1 MLKVNKTVSK
11 RFIIAC
17 LLIVLASW
25 TRWYFTGTLKADEN
39 YIENNALALNFYI
52 FSYFSGFFLLVHT
65 YYKIIFRKEGFDLDL
80 KDTRTLSIIGNLILF
95 FMTVIFASDIYT
107 YLAEGELATR
117 GIYTY
122 TNGELVK
129 NSLFI
134 DHVSF
139 WWKDCPNHYGP
150 PLLFMFY
157 SSVFIGKSVM
167 ASYWVFKVLMLIS
180 AILLTQVVYLIL
192 KEQNIKTTYN
202 LYALVVLAPLFLI
215 EGIGQTHVDLVI
227 TLLIALFIYF
237 YLKNRFWIST
247 VFIALAISCKIMYG
261 VILIPLFMALLYVKY
276 INVAKNIK
284 GFLSYSILGLSIIG
298 IIVGLSYI
306 PVWQGW
312 ETILNPME
320 YHKNKTPCRSF
331 TELAILV
338 YKFGGELIRNGFNIP
353 QLLLDAHTKDFLSV
367 KKILEYQSLIAP
379 ILKSIGFLLALW
391 SALPLLKIKDS
402 KEVFHVFARLW
413 IIIITI
419 YSPIFNPWY
428 FMPILLLLLF
438 SDTKSWMIYAII
450 VVSQSI
456 NGQLGNSTIPIGNLW
471 EVLASIQVL
480 TLVPLF
486 LLYFKKHLLIEPFE
500 SFKKLK
506 K

>member
-1 MLKVNKTVSK
+1 VKKIQIFL
-11 RFIIAC
+11 RFSIAC
-17 LLIVLASW
+17 ILIVLASW
-25 TRWYFTGTLKADEN
+25 TRWYFTGSLKADEN

-65 YYKIIFRKEGFDLDL
+65 YYKIIFRKEGYDLSIDE
-80 KDTRTLSIIGNLILF
+80 TRTLSIIGNIILF

-117 GIYTY
+117 GIFTY

-129 NSLFI
+129 NSKFI
-134 DHVSF
+134 EYVSF

-157 SSVFIGKSVM
+157 SSVLIGKSVM
-167 ASYWVFKVLMLIS
+167 ASYWVFKILMLIS
-180 AILLTQVVYLIL
+180 AILLTQTIYLIL
-192 KEQNIKTTYN
+192 KEQSTKTKYN

-227 TLLIALFIYF
+227 TLFIALFIYF
-237 YLKNRFWIST
+237 FLKNNFFMAVI
-247 VFIALAISCKIMYG
+247 FIALAVSCKIMYG
-261 VILIPLFMALLYVKY
+261 VILIPLLIALLYVKY
-276 INVAKNIK
+276 INAAKNIK
-284 GFLSYSILGLSIIG
+284 GFLSYSILGLVIIG
-298 IIVGLSYI
+298 IIVGISYI
-306 PVWQGW
+306 PIWQGW
-312 ETILNPME
+312 ETITIPMD

-331 TELAILV
+331 TELSILV
-338 YKFGGELIRNGFNIP
+338 YKFGGELLSNGFNIP
-353 QLLLDAHTKDFLSV
+353 QLLIDAHTKDFLSV
-367 KKILEYQSLIAP
+367 QKILAYQKLIAP
-379 ILKSIGFLLALW
+379 ILKTLGLLLAIW
-391 SALPLLKIKDS
+391 SALPLLKIQNT
-402 KEVFHVFARLW
+402 KEVFHIFARLW

-428 FMPILLLLLF
+428 FMPILLLLIF
-438 SDTKSWMIYAII
+438 TDTKSWMIYAI
-450 VVSQSI
+450 VVISQSI

-486 LLYFKKHLLIEPFE
+486 LLYFRKHLLIEPFE
-500 SFKKLK
+500 SFKKLN
-506 K
+506 

>member
-1 MLKVNKTVSK
+1 MKTKNKVYL
-11 RFIIAC
+11 RFSLAC

-25 TRWYFTGTLKADEN
+25 TRWYFTGSLKADEN
-39 YIENNALALNFYI
+39 YINDNLLALNFYI
-52 FSYFSGFFLLVHT
+52 FSYFSGFILLVHT
-65 YYKIIFRKEGFDLDL
+65 YYKIIFRKNGFDLSL
-80 KDTRTLSIIGNLILF
+80 LETRNLSWIANIILF

-129 NSLFI
+129 NSHFI
-134 DHVSF
+134 EYVSF

-157 SSVFIGKSVM
+157 VSVFIGKTVM
-167 ASYWVFKVLMLIS
+167 GSYWCFKILMLLS
-180 AILLTQVVYLIL
+180 TLLLTQIVFLIL
-192 KEQNIKTTYN
+192 KHENSNTKYN
-202 LYALVVLAPLFLI
+202 LFALLVLAPLILI

-237 YLKNRFWIST
+237 HLKNKYVLSIL
-247 VFIALAISCKIMYG
+247 FIALAISCKIMYG
-261 VILIPLFMALLYVKY
+261 VILIPLALALMYVKY
-276 INVAKNIK
+276 INNEKNVSK
-284 GFLSYSILGLSIIG
+284 FLMYSIGSMALIGLIIG
-298 IIVGLSYI
+298 ISYI
-306 PVWQGW
+306 QVWEGW
-312 ETILNPME
+312 QTILNPME

-338 YKFGGELIRNGFNIP
+338 YKFGGELLRNGFDIP
-353 QLLLDAHTKDFLSV
+353 KLLIEAHTKDFLSIQ
-367 KKILEYQSLIAP
+367 KILDYQKMIAP
-379 ILKSIGFLLALW
+379 IFKILGLGLAVL
-391 SALPLLKIKDS
+391 SALPLLRIKDT
-402 KEVFHVFARLW
+402 KEVFHVFARIW

-428 FMPILLLLLF
+428 FMPILLLLIF
-438 SDTKSWMIYAII
+438 SDIKSWMIYAII
-450 VVSQSI
+450 VISQSI
-456 NGQLGNSTIPIGNLW
+456 NGQLGNSTIPIGSLW

-486 LLYFKKHLLIEPFE
+486 LLYIKKHLIIEPYQ
-500 SFKKLK
+500 SFKNLK

>member
-1 MLKVNKTVSK
+1 MKKIQIFL
-11 RFIIAC
+11 RFSIAC
-17 LLIVLASW
+17 ILIVLASW
-25 TRWYFTGTLKADEN
+25 TRWYFTGSLKADEN

-65 YYKIIFRKEGFDLDL
+65 YYKIIFRKEGYDLSIDE
-80 KDTRTLSIIGNLILF
+80 TRTLSIIGNIILF

-117 GIYTY
+117 GIFTY

-129 NSLFI
+129 NSKFI
-134 DHVSF
+134 EYVSF

-157 SSVFIGKSVM
+157 SSVLIGKSVM
-167 ASYWVFKVLMLIS
+167 ASYWVFKILMLIS
-180 AILLTQVVYLIL
+180 AILLTQTIYLIL
-192 KEQNIKTTYN
+192 KEQSTKTKYN

-227 TLLIALFIYF
+227 TLFIALFIYF
-237 YLKNRFWIST
+237 FLKNNFFMAVI
-247 VFIALAISCKIMYG
+247 FIALAVSCKIMYG
-261 VILIPLFMALLYVKY
+261 VILIPLLIALLYVKY
-276 INVAKNIK
+276 INAAKNIK
-284 GFLSYSILGLSIIG
+284 GFLSYSILGLVIIG
-298 IIVGLSYI
+298 IIVGISYI
-306 PVWQGW
+306 PIWQGW
-312 ETILNPME
+312 ETITIPMD

-331 TELAILV
+331 TELSILV
-338 YKFGGELIRNGFNIP
+338 YKFGGELLSNGFNIP
-353 QLLLDAHTKDFLSV
+353 QLLIDAHTKDFLSV
-367 KKILEYQSLIAP
+367 QKILAYQKLIAP
-379 ILKSIGFLLALW
+379 ILKTLGLLLAIW
-391 SALPLLKIKDS
+391 SALPLLKIQNT
-402 KEVFHVFARLW
+402 KEVFHIFARLW

-428 FMPILLLLLF
+428 FMPILLLLIF
-438 SDTKSWMIYAII
+438 TDTKSWMIYAI
-450 VVSQSI
+450 VVISQSI

-486 LLYFKKHLLIEPFE
+486 LLYFRKHLLIEPFE
-500 SFKKLK
+500 SFKKLN
-506 K
+506 

>member
-1 MLKVNKTVSK
+1 VKKTK
-11 RFIIAC
+11 IYLRFSLAC

-25 TRWYFTGTLKADEN
+25 TRWYFTGSLKADEN
-39 YIENNALALNFYI
+39 YIENNTWALNLYI
-52 FSYFSGFFLLVHT
+52 FSYFSGFLLLVHT
-65 YYKIIFRKEGFDLDL
+65 YYKIIFRKDGFDMSLNE
-80 KDTRTLSIIGNLILF
+80 TRTLSLIGNVIFF

-117 GIYTY
+117 GIFTY

-129 NSLFI
+129 DSKFI
-134 DHVSF
+134 EYVSN

-157 SSVFIGKSVM
+157 TSVFIGKSVM
-167 ASYWVFKVLMLIS
+167 ASYWTFKILLLIS
-180 AILLTQVVYLIL
+180 ALLLTQVIFLIL
-192 KEQNIKTTYN
+192 KDQNTQTKHN
-202 LYALVVLAPLFLI
+202 LYALIVLAPLFLI

-227 TLLIALFIYF
+227 TLFIALFIYF
-237 YLKNRFWIST
+237 YLKNRFFISL
-247 VFIALAISCKIMYG
+247 FFMAMAISCKIMYG
-261 VILIPLFMALLYVKY
+261 VILIPLLIALLYVKF
-276 INVAKNIK
+276 INVEKNIFK
-284 GFLSYSILGLSIIG
+284 FLSNSAIAISIIG
-298 IIVGLSYI
+298 IIVAITYI

-312 ETILNPME
+312 ETILTPME

-331 TELAILV
+331 TELSILV
-338 YKFGGELIRNGFNIP
+338 YKFGGELISNGFNIP
-353 QLLLDAHTKDFLSV
+353 KLLIDAHTKDFLSV
-367 KKILEYQSLIAP
+367 QKILDYQKMIAP
-379 ILKSIGFLLALW
+379 ILKTIGFLLALW
-391 SALPLLKIKDS
+391 SAIPLLRIKDS

-438 SDTKSWMIYAII
+438 TDIKSWMFYAII
-450 VVSQSI
+450 VISQSI

-486 LLYFKKHLLIEPFE
+486 LLYFKKHLIIEPYQ
-500 SFKKLK
+500 SFKNLK

>member
-1 MLKVNKTVSK
+1 MKTKNKVYL
-11 RFIIAC
+11 RFSLAC

-25 TRWYFTGTLKADEN
+25 TRWYFTGSLKADEN
-39 YIENNALALNFYI
+39 YINDNLLALNFYI
-52 FSYFSGFFLLVHT
+52 FSYFSGFILLVHT
-65 YYKIIFRKEGFDLDL
+65 YYKIIFRKNRFDLNL
-80 KDTRTLSIIGNLILF
+80 LETRNLSWIANIILF

-129 NSLFI
+129 NSHFI
-134 DHVSF
+134 EYVSF

-157 SSVFIGKSVM
+157 VSVFIGKTVM
-167 ASYWVFKVLMLIS
+167 GSYWCFKILMLLS
-180 AILLTQVVYLIL
+180 TLLLTQIVFLIL
-192 KEQNIKTTYN
+192 KHENSNTKHN
-202 LYALVVLAPLFLI
+202 LFALLVLAPLILI

-237 YLKNRFWIST
+237 HLKNKYVLSIL
-247 VFIALAISCKIMYG
+247 FIALAISCKIMYG
-261 VILIPLFMALLYVKY
+261 VILIPLALALMYVKY
-276 INVAKNIK
+276 INNENNVSKFIM
-284 GFLSYSILGLSIIG
+284 YSIGSMALIGLIIG
-298 IIVGLSYI
+298 ISYI
-306 PVWQGW
+306 PVWEGW
-312 ETILNPME
+312 QTILNPME

-338 YKFGGELIRNGFNIP
+338 YKFGGELLRNGFDIP
-353 QLLLDAHTKDFLSV
+353 KLLIEAHTKDFLSIQ
-367 KKILEYQSLIAP
+367 KILDYQKMIAP
-379 ILKSIGFLLALW
+379 IFKILGLGLAVL
-391 SALPLLKIKDS
+391 SALPLLRIKDT
-402 KEVFHVFARLW
+402 KEVFHVFARIW

-428 FMPILLLLLF
+428 FMPILLLLIF
-438 SDTKSWMIYAII
+438 SDIKSWMIYAII
-450 VVSQSI
+450 VISQSI
-456 NGQLGNSTIPIGNLW
+456 NGQLGNSTIPIGSLW

-486 LLYFKKHLLIEPFE
+486 LLYIKKHLIIEPYQ
-500 SFKKLK
+500 SFKNLK

>member
-1 MLKVNKTVSK
+1 MKKIQIFL
-11 RFIIAC
+11 RFSIAC
-17 LLIVLASW
+17 ILIVLASW
-25 TRWYFTGTLKADEN
+25 TRWYFTGSLKADEN

-65 YYKIIFRKEGFDLDL
+65 YYKIIFRKEGYDLSIDE
-80 KDTRTLSIIGNLILF
+80 TRTLSIIGNIILF

-117 GIYTY
+117 GIFTY

-129 NSLFI
+129 NSKFI
-134 DHVSF
+134 EYVSF

-167 ASYWVFKVLMLIS
+167 ASYWVFKILMLIS
-180 AILLTQVVYLIL
+180 AILLTQTIYLIL
-192 KEQNIKTTYN
+192 KEQSTKTKYN

-227 TLLIALFIYF
+227 TLFIALFIYF
-237 YLKNRFWIST
+237 FLKNNFFMAVI
-247 VFIALAISCKIMYG
+247 FIALAVSCKIMYG
-261 VILIPLFMALLYVKY
+261 VILIPLLIALLYVKY
-276 INVAKNIK
+276 INAAKNIK
-284 GFLSYSILGLSIIG
+284 GFLSYSILGLVIIG
-298 IIVGLSYI
+298 IIVGISYI
-306 PVWQGW
+306 PIWQGW
-312 ETILNPME
+312 ETITIPMD

-331 TELAILV
+331 TELSILV
-338 YKFGGELIRNGFNIP
+338 YKFGGELLSNGFNIP
-353 QLLLDAHTKDFLSV
+353 QLLIDAHTKDFLSV
-367 KKILEYQSLIAP
+367 QKILAYQKLIAP
-379 ILKSIGFLLALW
+379 ILKTLGLLLAIW
-391 SALPLLKIKDS
+391 SALPLLKIKNT
-402 KEVFHVFARLW
+402 KEVFHIFARLW

-428 FMPILLLLLF
+428 FMPILLLLIF
-438 SDTKSWMIYAII
+438 TDTKSWMIYAI
-450 VVSQSI
+450 VVISQSI

-486 LLYFKKHLLIEPFE
+486 LLYFRKHLLIEPFE
-500 SFKKLK
+500 SFKKLN
-506 K
+506 